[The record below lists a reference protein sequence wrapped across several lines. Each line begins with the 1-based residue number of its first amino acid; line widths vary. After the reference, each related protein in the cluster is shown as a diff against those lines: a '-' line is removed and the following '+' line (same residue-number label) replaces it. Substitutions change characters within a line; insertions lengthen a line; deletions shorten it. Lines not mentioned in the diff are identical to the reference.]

1 MRNRTLQIARDEPSM
16 GEIAQSHIGDLLII
30 REKKKCTSLRGTRA
44 RDELKIR
51 KITKNCKKLL
61 KEWEKLCMMARG

>member
-30 REKKKCTSLRGTRA
+30 REKKKNVRRCEVRER
-44 RDELKIR
+44 EM
-51 KITKNCKKLL
+51 N
-61 KEWEKLCMMARG
+61 